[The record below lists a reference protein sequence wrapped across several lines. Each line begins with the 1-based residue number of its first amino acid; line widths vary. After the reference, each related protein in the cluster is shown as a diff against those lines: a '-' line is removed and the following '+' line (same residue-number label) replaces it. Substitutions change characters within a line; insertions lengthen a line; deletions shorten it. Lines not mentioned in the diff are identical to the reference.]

1 MSLQN
6 IVPYRLPNHKNKRLL
21 DPHVVIVGAGASR
34 AACKIDKNGKE
45 VPNKELEKLLLYSN
59 KSIMQQLL
67 KFIQNDLTTKQIEK
81 FISMKSF
88 EKTFKDKE
96 YQCTFKF
103 IFSSFGDLIL
113 EVVKFGK
120 RDMYK
125 EMKQQQFKNLESGI
139 FGNDHSIF

>member
-1 MSLQN
+1 MKIKMRYLKLS
-6 IVPYRLPNHKNKRLL
+6 
-21 DPHVVIVGAGASR
+21 GAY
-34 AACKIDKNGKE
+34 DKSGKE
-45 VPNKELEKLLLYSN
+45 VSNKELEKLLLYSN

-67 KFIQNDLTTKQIEK
+67 KFIQNDLTTSQIQK

-125 EMKQQQFKNLESGI
+125 EMKQQQFKNLENGI

>member
-1 MSLQN
+1 MKIKMRYLKLS
-6 IVPYRLPNHKNKRLL
+6 
-21 DPHVVIVGAGASR
+21 GAYN
-34 AACKIDKNGKE
+34 KNGKE

-96 YQCTFKF
+96 YQCTLKF
-103 IFSSFGDLIL
+103 IFSSFGDLTL

>member
-1 MSLQN
+1 MKIKIRYLKLS
-6 IVPYRLPNHKNKRLL
+6 
-21 DPHVVIVGAGASR
+21 GAYN
-34 AACKIDKNGKE
+34 KNGKE
-45 VPNKELEKLLLYSN
+45 VLNKELEKFLLYSN

-103 IFSSFGDLIL
+103 IFSSFGDLTL

-139 FGNDHSIF
+139 FGNDYSIF

>member
-1 MSLQN
+1 MKIKMRYLKLS
-6 IVPYRLPNHKNKRLL
+6 
-21 DPHVVIVGAGASR
+21 GAYN
-34 AACKIDKNGKE
+34 KNGKE
-45 VPNKELEKLLLYSN
+45 VRNKELEKLLLYSN

-81 FISMKSF
+81 FVSMKSF

-103 IFSSFGDLIL
+103 IFSSFGDLTL

-125 EMKQQQFKNLESGI
+125 EMKQQQFKNLESGF